1 MRLFVEV
8 LQSFCEDP
16 RDLAEVRL
24 SEAKL
29 KGQSSSAQKQLQGQE
44 VQVVYPTSNLLVQ
57 GGAKLS
63 KKQSKVVLTLC
74 CWRVDTGCDFELA
87 PTGILTVLKI
97 NV

>member
-29 KGQSSSAQKQLQGQE
+29 KSQSSPAQKQLQGQE
-44 VQVVYPTSNLLVQ
+44 IQVKPPGSPMTR
-57 GGAKLS
+57 
-63 KKQSKVVLTLC
+63 KKGQFKSEIK
-74 CWRVDTGCDFELA
+74 
-87 PTGILTVLKI
+87 
-97 NV
+97 